1 MFIVQRGTLLAF
13 SAVTYTASVLLSEY
27 ASTAVDAV
35 PVSRGIT
42 SSEMVVG
49 RQVTVAL
56 FDGTNPEDS
65 MVVGVW

>member
-13 SAVTYTASVLLSEY
+13 SPVTYTASVLLSES

-35 PVSRGIT
+35 PVSRGIA
-42 SSEMVVG
+42 SAELVVG